1 MAGTEG
7 IDKIRFRSI
16 PEGKGGT
23 YTINI
28 RDPNAIHHI
37 GTTGLITCVG
47 VYCKLPDDRHFLAHI
62 NVSIKDPEPGNT
74 IRDCPDEEVGQEIR
88 SLVIEYVVI
97 NQFLRYVVETFQKYT
112 EIERWSPNDATTKAS
127 LLIASP
133 EMEDLSGTESIK
145 QTGWYVARG
154 VRDFF
159 EMPEAVIQKKRGFI
173 VDLRDGSVE
182 WMSYDLDAG
191 TELLTRYEEIPE
203 TSAGQWSR
211 AW

>member
-1 MAGTEG
+1 MAGILET
-7 IDKIRFRSI
+7 DKIRFRSI

-28 RDPNAIHHI
+28 RDPNVIHHI
-37 GTTGLITCVG
+37 GTTGLVTCVG

-88 SLVIEYVVI
+88 D
-97 NQFLRYVVETFQKYT
+97 YVVETFQKYT

-127 LLIASP
+127 LLIACP
-133 EMEDLSGTESIK
+133 EMEDSSGIESIK
-145 QTGWYVARG
+145 QTGWYVAQG
-154 VRDFF
+154 VQDFF
-159 EMPEAVIQKKRGFI
+159 EMPEAVIQKKRGFV

-182 WMSYDLDAG
+182 WVSL
-191 TELLTRYEEIPE
+191 
-203 TSAGQWSR
+203 
-211 AW
+211 

>member
-1 MAGTEG
+1 MCTEG
-7 IDKIRFRSI
+7 SDKIRFRSF
-16 PEGKGGT
+16 PEGQGGT

-28 RDPNAIHHI
+28 RDPNVIHHI
-37 GTTGLITCVG
+37 GTTGLVTCVG

-62 NVSIKDPEPGNT
+62 NVSIKDPEPVNT

-88 SLVIEYVVI
+88 D
-97 NQFLRYVVETFQKYT
+97 YVVETFQKYT

-127 LLIASP
+127 LLIACP

-159 EMPEAVIQKKRGFI
+159 EMPEAVIHKKRGFI

-182 WMSYDLDAG
+182 WVSYDLNAG
-191 TELLTRYEEIPE
+191 AELLTRYEEIPE
-203 TSAGQWSR
+203 THVGQWSR

>member
-7 IDKIRFRSI
+7 SDKIRFRSI

-28 RDPNAIHHI
+28 RDPNVIHHI
-37 GTTGLITCVG
+37 GTTGLVTCVG

-62 NVSIKDPEPGNT
+62 NVSIKDPESGNT

-88 SLVIEYVVI
+88 D
-97 NQFLRYVVETFQKYT
+97 YVVETLQEYT
-112 EIERWSPNDATTKAS
+112 TKERWSPNDATAKAS
-127 LLIASP
+127 LLVACP
-133 EMEDLSGTESIK
+133 EMEDMSGIESIK

-159 EMPEAVIQKKRGFI
+159 EMPEAVIHKKRGFI

-182 WMSYDLDAG
+182 WVGYDLDAG
-191 TELLTRYEEIPE
+191 AELLTHYKEIPE
-203 TSAGQWSR
+203 TSVGQWSR